1 MMETITKIPL
11 TLDERATYG
20 DELRIPA
27 SWGAFLDLLERN
39 SYRAE
44 YDGEEIVSI
53 MGYATFDH
61 ELIVGR
67 IIRLLGN
74 LFEGQPY
81 QVLGSNLA
89 LQPPGGGKY
98 YYNADCTVVKGEP
111 EWAVL
116 RGEMKALT
124 NPSLLVEVLSS
135 STYRYDLGD
144 KFYRYKNIPELQQI
158 LYIDSTERRL
168 YNYTRPA
175 QEGEWL
181 LNTIEGEG
189 AQVPILGQ
197 GELSLAAIYEGV
209 G

>member
-1 MMETITKIPL
+1 MMEVITKIPL

-27 SWGAFLDLLERN
+27 SWGAFLDQLERN
-39 SYRAE
+39 SYRVE
-44 YDGEEIVSI
+44 YDGEEIISI
-53 MGYATFDH
+53 MGYATELH
-61 ELIVGR
+61 EKIVLR
-67 IIRLLGN
+67 VAYLLMELLGGKEYT
-74 LFEGQPY
+74 FY
-81 QVLGSNLA
+81 GSNLA

-144 KFYRYKNIPELQQI
+144 KFYRYKNISALQQI
-158 LYIDSTERRL
+158 LYIDSTQRRL

-175 QEGEWL
+175 ESGEWL
-181 LNTIEGEG
+181 LNTIEGED

-197 GELSLAAIYEGV
+197 GTLSLAAIYEGV
-209 G
+209 N